1 MSETFGA
8 FVRRKRLETGV
19 SLRAF
24 AQKAGVSSVYQSSF
38 EQGIRTA
45 PNGETLKKIAT
56 LLKLNNEEE
65 KKLYD
70 LAVETKSVISTPYD
84 ITCYIK
90 SNDIVKDAIRTA
102 KDNNISEDKWREFIS
117 SIS

>member
-65 KKLYD
+65 K
-70 LAVETKSVISTPYD
+70 SCMI
-84 ITCYIK
+84 
-90 SNDIVKDAIRTA
+90 
-102 KDNNISEDKWREFIS
+102 
-117 SIS
+117 